1 MTRFDGGRDKSGH
14 DGSSGIAFDARDVLR
29 GDLDDATVEQVVK
42 AGE

>member
-1 MTRFDGGRDKSGH
+1 MNANAPGRKNGH
-14 DGSSGIAFDARDVLR
+14 DRSIEFDARDVLR